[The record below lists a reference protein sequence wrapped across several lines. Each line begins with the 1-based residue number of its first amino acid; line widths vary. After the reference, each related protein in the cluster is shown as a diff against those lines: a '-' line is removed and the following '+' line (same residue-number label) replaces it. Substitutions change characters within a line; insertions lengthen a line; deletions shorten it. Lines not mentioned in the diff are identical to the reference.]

1 MKYLKLFE
9 DLNNKNIV
17 DVLIETYKIKEQVF
31 SDLILS
37 VFGTLPSSYSNK
49 SSETEWIDD
58 PCIPSKE
65 TYDYMTR
72 MDIKSINYYI
82 ESEKII
88 DIDKVDDIILF
99 TKRIINYYSE
109 ELKSEFYLEIYINLT
124 TGKEIRIK
132 YSENMDMDIFYDHDL
147 YDYSIFIFP
156 FDKEI

>member
-9 DLNNKNIV
+9 DLNTIDIV
-17 DVLIETYKIKEQVF
+17 DVVIKTYEIKEQVF

-49 SSETEWIDD
+49 SSEAEWIDK

-72 MDIKSINYYI
+72 MDIKSINYEYK
-82 ESEKII
+82 SKKVI
-88 DIDKVDDIILF
+88 DIDKVDDIVLF

-124 TGKEIRIK
+124 TGKEIQIK
-132 YSENMDMDIFYDHDL
+132 YSENIDMDIFYDHDL
-147 YDYSIFIFP
+147 YDYSIFIIKK
-156 FDKEI
+156 DEK